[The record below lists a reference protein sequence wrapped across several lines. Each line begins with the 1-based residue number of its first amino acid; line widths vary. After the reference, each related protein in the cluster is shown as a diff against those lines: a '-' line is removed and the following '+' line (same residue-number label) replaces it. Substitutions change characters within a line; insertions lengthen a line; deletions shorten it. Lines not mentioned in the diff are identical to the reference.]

1 MKNERVVLVVD
12 DEAFV
17 RESLVD
23 LLQSEG
29 YRPISAGNAK
39 EALKL
44 VGVEPVTAVITD
56 LKMPGGDG
64 MEVLRE
70 VKRIRRD
77 IPVIVLTGVGTIDDA
92 VSAMKAGAYDFIQ
105 KPVNPDEF
113 SLLVRRAT
121 EHQELVQE
129 VSYLRAE
136 VTALR
141 APMDLIGESEG
152 IQEVRRLVA
161 QVAPSE
167 LTVLITGESG
177 TGKELVAA
185 EIHRQS
191 TRAGRNFV
199 RVNCAAITDTLFE
212 SEFFSHRRGS
222 FTGAIADRA
231 GRFGEAEGG
240 TLALDEIGVLK
251 PEMQAKLLRVLETGE
266 YQVVG
271 ESRTRIADV
280 RVIAITNENLAEVVK
295 KGEFRSDLYYRLN
308 VFPIP
313 VPPLRERRRDISLL
327 TEYFLKRARMAMN
340 RPIPPRE
347 KLIGPDAEAVL
358 LEYPWPGNVRELRN
372 VMERASILAGDAP
385 PDAAIFSR
393 ILGTQGTTEEDEHDL
408 NIRRRVDSLERRL
421 ISTALKRAEGRK
433 RDAALLLGV
442 DPKNLG
448 YYLRKLDIEEPEEV
462 SGS

>member
-1 MKNERVVLVVD
+1 VKRERVVLIVD
-12 DEAFV
+12 DEDFV
-17 RESLVD
+17 RESMVD

-29 YRPISAGNAK
+29 YRPISAGSAR
-39 EALKL
+39 EAMKL
-44 VGVEPVTAVITD
+44 IDVEPVTAVITD
-56 LKMPGGDG
+56 LRMPGGDG
-64 MEVLRE
+64 LEVLRE

-77 IPVIVLTGVGTIDDA
+77 LPVVVLTGVGTIDDA
-92 VSAMKAGAYDFIQ
+92 VSAMKAGAFDFIQ

-121 EHQELVQE
+121 EHQQLVQE

-136 VTALR
+136 VSALR
-141 APMDLIGESEG
+141 ASTDLIGESEG

-167 LTVLITGESG
+167 LTVLITGASG

-191 TRAGRNFV
+191 TRAERNFV

-212 SEFFSHRRGS
+212 SEFFGHRRGS
-222 FTGAIADRA
+222 FTGAISDRV

-271 ESRTRIADV
+271 ESRTRVADV
-280 RVIAITNENLAEVVK
+280 RVIAITNEALEERVK
-295 KGEFRSDLYYRLN
+295 EGAFRSDLYYRLN
-308 VFPIP
+308 VFPIS
-313 VPPLRERRRDISLL
+313 VPPLRERPSDIILL
-327 TEYFLKRARMAMN
+327 AEYFLKRARIAMN
-340 RPIPPRE
+340 RPAPSGD
-347 KLIGPDAEAVL
+347 KMLDSGTEAML
-358 LEYPWPGNVRELRN
+358 LDYPWPGNVRELRN
-372 VMERASILAGDAP
+372 IMERASILAGDAA
-385 PDAAIFSR
+385 PDGGIFSR
-393 ILGTQGTTEEDEHDL
+393 ILGTPAAMEEDDQDL
-408 NIRRRVDSLERRL
+408 NIRRRMDGLEKRL
-421 ISTALKRAEGRK
+421 IATALKRAGGRK

-448 YYLRKLDIEEPEEV
+448 YYIRKHGLAEPDE
-462 SGS
+462 GS